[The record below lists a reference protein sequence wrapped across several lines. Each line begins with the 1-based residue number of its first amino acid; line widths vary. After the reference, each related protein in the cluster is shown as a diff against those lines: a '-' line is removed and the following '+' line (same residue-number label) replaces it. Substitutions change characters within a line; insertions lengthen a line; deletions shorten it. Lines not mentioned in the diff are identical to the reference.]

1 MLTGTNLTYT
11 KAYNYRIVFETIR
24 LFGPISRADIARR
37 SNLTA
42 QTVSNIVKRLI
53 DTNLIREG
61 SKRQDGRGAPS
72 ITLEI
77 NPEGA
82 YSIGIDFNRDHL
94 TGILLD
100 LTGNVKQHIYYELE
114 TPAPDDTVDLM
125 AASIKEL
132 MRQQNLNEKQIGGIG
147 ISFPGP
153 IDFNRNKSVA
163 TMVNPTAFPNW
174 VNVPV
179 LEMLSR
185 HLDLPVF
192 LENNASAAAIG
203 ERWYGDGRHVSSFL
217 YIFFGA
223 GLGGGMVLN
232 GQLYD
237 GITGNAAEIG
247 YLPYSGPVSV
257 LSNSD
262 RPHIGE
268 HFNISRL
275 YKWLGKK
282 GVNASRPADLLS
294 LYEKKNPL
302 FMEWLEQGIDILT
315 PAFLSIEYIVDP
327 EVIFLGGSLPEPII
341 LYLYNGLKSRLPK
354 LRIDG
359 KKTGPEL
366 RLATA
371 GSDASALGAATL
383 PMFDLFAPQHEVLV
397 KPNGSFND

>member
-77 NPEGA
+77 NPKGA

-100 LTGNVKQHIYYELE
+100 LTGNVRQHIFYELE
-114 TPAPDDTVDLM
+114 TPTPDETVDLM

-132 MRQQNLNEKQIGGIG
+132 MNEQHLSEKQISGIG

-153 IDFNRNKSVA
+153 IDFSSNKSVA
-163 TMVNPTAFPNW
+163 TMVNPKAFPNW

-185 HLDLPVF
+185 HMDVPIF
-192 LENNASAAAIG
+192 LENNASAAAVG

-223 GLGGGMVLN
+223 GLGGGLILN

-237 GITGNAAEIG
+237 GITGNAGEIG
-247 YLPYSGPVSV
+247 YLPYSGPISM
-257 LSNSD
+257 LSHTD

-268 HFNISRL
+268 HFNLSRL
-275 YKWLGKK
+275 YKWLNKQGLH
-282 GVNASRPADLLS
+282 VSRPADLLD
-294 LYEKKNPL
+294 LFEKKNPP
-302 FMEWLEQGIDILT
+302 FMEWLEQGVKILA

-327 EVIFLGGSLPEPII
+327 EVIFLGGTLPEPII
-341 LYLYNGLKSRLPK
+341 LQLCNGLDDELPK

-359 KKTGPEL
+359 KRTGPEL
-366 RLATA
+366 QLATA

-397 KPNGSFND
+397 KPNGSFFD